1 MALRASTP
9 EPVARS
15 ITPAGD
21 RYPLDALP
29 EAGGDDPRSAARGIV
44 FAALGG
50 AAVWVAL
57 IGGAVAVV
65 QRLH

>member
-15 ITPAGD
+15 GAHAAERRPVD
-21 RYPLDALP
+21 SLP
-29 EAGGDDPRSAARGIV
+29 EAAGDPLSAARGIV

-50 AAVWVAL
+50 AAVWAAL
-57 IGGAVAVV
+57 IGGVLAVI
-65 QRLH
+65 QRLR